1 MHDQNTPA
9 PTAAERGDALERD
22 TLYLMTDPD
31 GPPIWSVEDI
41 GREAETDDPMVPVHG
56 LLRAGLIRQTTD
68 GFVFATRA
76 GWRMVE
82 IVGPVV

>member
-1 MHDQNTPA
+1 MHDDRDI

-22 TLYLMTDPD
+22 ILYLLTGDD
-31 GPPIWSVEDI
+31 SPIWSVEDI
-41 GREAETDDPMVPVHG
+41 GREVETNEPTLPIQG
-56 LLRAGLIRQTTD
+56 LLRAGLIYQTSD

-82 IVGPVV
+82 IVGQVV

>member
-1 MHDQNTPA
+1 MHDQNIPA

-22 TLYLMTDPD
+22 ILYLMTDPD
-31 GPPIWSVEDI
+31 GQPVWSVEDI
-41 GREAETDDPMVPVHG
+41 GREAETDDPMVPIHG
-56 LLRAGLIRQTTD
+56 LLRAGLIRRTSD

-82 IVGPVV
+82 IVGQVA